1 MFRTIHDVTRLVHNV
16 MANLSSKKAMMVK
29 ANDPRTNV
37 QPNVWRTSTAT
48 SSPSDRGNAGVVAL
62 YRVAEVVDL
71 VAVVVNLTLVDPVGS
86 GGHAC
91 ALQDRF
97 W

>member
-1 MFRTIHDVTRLVHNV
+1 MFETIHDVTCLVYNIMV
-16 MANLSSKKAMMVK
+16 NLSSKKAMMVK

-48 SSPSDRGNAGVVAL
+48 SSASDRGNTGVVVL
-62 YRVAEVVDL
+62 YSVAEVVDW
-71 VAVVVNLTLVDPVGS
+71 VVVVSLTVVDPVGS

-91 ALQDRF
+91 VLQDRF